1 MSPVPTKI
9 VMLVAMLVRLFQVEL
24 FLQGAVELRG

>member
-1 MSPVPTKI
+1 VPTEI

-24 FLQGAVELRG
+24 FLQGRCITGGKS